1 MGAFSKFA
9 ERTRERV
16 GIANAVYV
24 GVILAYVG
32 GIAIP
37 RWINY
42 RAAEKVKAA
51 AAAGQ
56 STAPSAGTV
65 VTPTNKG
72 KKKKGPAVNKEFFRQ
87 LKQMIKVYNRPY
99 ITNEK
104 MLAEVI
110 YRLFF
115 LAVLLEIITI
125 LMPFIIQRGTGLY

>member
-51 AAAGQ
+51 GQ
-56 STAPSAGTV
+56 STTPPAGTV

-87 LKQMIKVYNRPY
+87 LKQMIKV
-99 ITNEK
+99 TN
-104 MLAEVI
+104 
-110 YRLFF
+110 Y
-115 LAVLLEIITI
+115 
-125 LMPFIIQRGTGLY
+125 